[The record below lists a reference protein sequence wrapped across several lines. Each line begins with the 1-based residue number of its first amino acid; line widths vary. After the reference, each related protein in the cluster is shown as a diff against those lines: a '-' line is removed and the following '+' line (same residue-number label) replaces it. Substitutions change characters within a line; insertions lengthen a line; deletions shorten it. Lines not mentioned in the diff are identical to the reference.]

1 MKRIRIVITLVLFLL
16 FLIANVYAVRVI
28 ALYGAELYLYDK
40 LLVAYRF
47 AGNNGLKEELNS
59 VLSRDKM
66 RHELVAARGF
76 ESNLKDI
83 DNPGKF
89 LENIVNDR
97 KNKINFFRNLR
108 NITFGFIVIM
118 FLLRVAVNR
127 CSKPEK

>member
-1 MKRIRIVITLVLFLL
+1 MKRIRIVITIVLFLL

-28 ALYGAELYLYDK
+28 TLYGAELYLYDK

-47 AGNNGLKEELNS
+47 AGNNGLKEELAR
-59 VLSRDKM
+59 VLLQDKM
-66 RHELVAARGF
+66 RHELVAAREF
-76 ESNLKDI
+76 ERNLKSI